1 MNSIRKEIIKRIVS
15 QITVSYVDSVEYDE
29 SRDEIYLYHDRGDR
43 LVSVAK
49 LGFNYYGVEQLIYNE
64 SVTLEVQAIILFSKI
79 DEDFGTIL
87 HKEIVDRLR
96 HAMTEIKKMFLGG

>member
-15 QITVSYVDSVEYDE
+15 QIIALYVDSVEYDE
-29 SRDEIYLYHDRGDR
+29 SRDEIYLNNDHGDR

-49 LGFNYYGVEQLIYNE
+49 LGFNHYGIEQLIYDE

-79 DEDFGTIL
+79 DEDFGTIS
-87 HKEIVDRLR
+87 HTEIVDRLR
-96 HAMTEIKKMFLGG
+96 HAMTEIKKMF

>member
-15 QITVSYVDSVEYDE
+15 QITALYVDSVEYDE
-29 SRDEIYLYHDRGDR
+29 SRDEIYLNNDHGDR

-49 LGFNYYGVEQLIYNE
+49 LGFNHYGIEQLIYDE

-79 DEDFGTIL
+79 DEDFGTIS
-87 HKEIVDRLR
+87 HTEIVDRLR
-96 HAMTEIKKMFLGG
+96 HAMTEIKKMF